1 MSPVGQLSYPVTPLG
16 HRPAGYRS
24 DQVVPVGIVRWD
36 RGVTRCPPRDIGVT
50 RRSLGTAAKPS
61 QADPSL
67 LGVTIPGFLG
77 KRQKRYRQ
85 TPPSGCNAPGLSR
98 ETGRPLQADPP
109 PLGVTPPG
117 FLGITARPLQEE
129 EEEDEGVT
137 PVGHRTYP
145 VTPVV
150 HRPMSHGRCPTAA
163 CLTAQGEGGGGGR
176 GGDFVVDV
184 GRLSSPSPP
193 SVVGRRRRRRRRCR
207 RRRGS

>member
-1 MSPVGQLSYPVTPLG
+1 MGQGSYPVSPAG
-16 HRPAGYRS
+16 HRSYPA
-24 DQVVPVGIVRWD
+24 VPWD
-36 RGVTRCPPRDIGVT
+36 SGETFTSRPLPFGCNDPRLP
-50 RRSLGTAAKPS
+50 RETAKAL
-61 QADPSL
+61 QADP
-67 LGVTIPGFLG
+67 
-77 KRQKRYRQ
+77 
-85 TPPSGCNAPGLSR
+85 PPSGCNAPGLSR

-109 PLGVTPPG
+109 LGVTPPG
-117 FLGITARPLQEE
+117 FFGITARPLQEEE